1 MTLTRAQVRVV
12 SGDGRRRFKI
22 KLDDRCAAFALV
34 PGARLVRKGLAKLA
48 EAERDA
54 KQLTTDESFRAGQA
68 AGLELAQRIVRE
80 QAGLPVE
87 ADSGRV

>member
-1 MTLTRAQVRVV
+1 MSEPVETIEVISV
-12 SGDGRRRFKI
+12 
-22 KLDDRCAAFALV
+22 
-34 PGARLVRKGLAKLA
+34 LAKLA

-54 KQLTTDESFRAGQA
+54 RELSTDESYRAGQA

-80 QAGLPVE
+80 LAGLPVE

>member
-1 MTLTRAQVRVV
+1 M
-12 SGDGRRRFKI
+12 SEP
-22 KLDDRCAAFALV
+22 LDTVEVTAL
-34 PGARLVRKGLAKLA
+34 LAKLA

-54 KQLTTDESFRAGQA
+54 RALATDEPYRDGQA

-80 QAGLPVE
+80 LAALPVE

>member
-1 MTLTRAQVRVV
+1 M
-12 SGDGRRRFKI
+12 SEP
-22 KLDDRCAAFALV
+22 LDHVEVIAV
-34 PGARLVRKGLAKLA
+34 LAKLA

-54 KQLTTDESFRAGQA
+54 RALTTDESYRAGQA

-80 QAGLPVE
+80 LAGLPVE

>member
-1 MTLTRAQVRVV
+1 MSEPQDHLEVI
-12 SGDGRRRFKI
+12 G
-22 KLDDRCAAFALV
+22 L
-34 PGARLVRKGLAKLA
+34 LAKLA

-54 KQLTTDESFRAGQA
+54 RSLTSDETYREGQA

-80 QAGLPVE
+80 MAGLPVE

>member
-1 MTLTRAQVRVV
+1 MSQPLDTVEVV
-12 SGDGRRRFKI
+12 P
-22 KLDDRCAAFALV
+22 L
-34 PGARLVRKGLAKLA
+34 LAKLA

-54 KQLTTDESFRAGQA
+54 RALTADESYREGQA

-80 QAGLPVE
+80 AAGLPVE

>member
-1 MTLTRAQVRVV
+1 MSHTLDHVEVIPV
-12 SGDGRRRFKI
+12 
-22 KLDDRCAAFALV
+22 
-34 PGARLVRKGLAKLA
+34 LAKLA

>member
-1 MTLTRAQVRVV
+1 M
-12 SGDGRRRFKI
+12 SEP
-22 KLDDRCAAFALV
+22 LDAIEVTAL
-34 PGARLVRKGLAKLA
+34 LAKLA

-54 KQLTTDESFRAGQA
+54 RVLTADESYRDGQA

-80 QAGLPVE
+80 LANLPVE

>member
-1 MTLTRAQVRVV
+1 MSEPVETIQVV
-12 SGDGRRRFKI
+12 S
-22 KLDDRCAAFALV
+22 V
-34 PGARLVRKGLAKLA
+34 LAKLA

-54 KQLTTDESFRAGQA
+54 RELSTDESYRAGQA

-80 QAGLPVE
+80 LAGLPVE